1 MFRQGKCGIC
11 GPLMMTEAE
20 FDKTDWVPDP
30 IEQAG
35 KSEVY
40 ECFEKS
46 FGQET
51 NEDKMPSLHV
61 PGSTALDAPSV
72 GKLNVGKSRGIVK
85 CTNITCMKPRILYS
99 QTLSCCRLSWWR
111 GGH

>member
-1 MFRQGKCGIC
+1 MCVRVVLWLQLLSVLNMFRQGKCGIC

-61 PGSTALDAPSV
+61 PGS
-72 GKLNVGKSRGIVK
+72 R
-85 CTNITCMKPRILYS
+85 
-99 QTLSCCRLSWWR
+99 
-111 GGH
+111 